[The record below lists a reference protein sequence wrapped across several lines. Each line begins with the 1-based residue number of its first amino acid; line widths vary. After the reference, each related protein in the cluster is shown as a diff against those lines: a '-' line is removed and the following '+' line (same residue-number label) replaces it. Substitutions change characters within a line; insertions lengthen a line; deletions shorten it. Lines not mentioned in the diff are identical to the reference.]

1 MAVLTIDELTAR
13 VRGTDILK
21 GVSLQIRSGEVDV
34 LMGPNGSGKST
45 LAHVL
50 MGNPAYEVTGGSVTF
65 DDHDV
70 LSLDPA
76 ERAQLG
82 LFAAL
87 QYPNE
92 LPGVT
97 LTELMTTV
105 YQERGWDSADID
117 SAVRSEAAAVNLRG
131 DLLDRSVN
139 VGFSGGEKKRA
150 ETVQLVLSRPRIAIL
165 DEIDSGLDVDAL
177 SDVSTRIEALTNDED
192 GDGPLGV
199 LAITHYTRLLN
210 ELRGDRV
217 HVFVNGRIVR
227 TGGPELADELEEVG
241 YEAMAS

>member
-1 MAVLTIDELTAR
+1 MAVLTIDELTAS
-13 VRGTDILK
+13 VRGTEILK
-21 GVSLQIRSGEVDV
+21 GVSLEIRSGEVDV

-50 MGNPAYEVTGGSVTF
+50 MGNPAYEVTGGSVSLDGT
-65 DDHDV
+65 DV
-70 LSLDPA
+70 LALQPS

-82 LFAAL
+82 LFGAM

-92 LPGVT
+92 LPGIT
-97 LTELMTTV
+97 LSELLAGV
-105 YQERGWDSADID
+105 YQERGWDAAGLDD
-117 SAVRSEAAAVNLRG
+117 AVRSEADAVNLRS
-131 DLLDRSVN
+131 DLLNRSLN

-150 ETVQLVLSRPRIAIL
+150 ETIQLVLSRPRIAIL

-177 SDVSTRIEALTNDED
+177 HDVSTRIEGLTNSDADSE
-192 GDGPLGV
+192 PLGV

-217 HVFVNGRIVR
+217 HVFVKGRIVR
-227 TGGPELADELEEVG
+227 TGGPELADELEDVG
-241 YEAMAS
+241 YEAFA